1 MARFDVGVRLR
12 CGFPPSASELHK
24 MRRAARRLPRPLR
37 LHSVLFF
44 VEGDVEVVLRIHGP
58 TPAMAVQQA
67 RLALPMLGLRRD
79 AVRRIDVIR
88 VHLLRSH
95 RAVLATWLPPSRD
108 RNCPPPPPYSTAD
121 SA

>member
-1 MARFDVGVRLR
+1 
-12 CGFPPSASELHK
+12 
-24 MRRAARRLPRPLR
+24 MRSAARKMPRALR

-44 VEGDVEVVLRIHGP
+44 VEGDVEIVLRAHGP

-79 AVRRIDVIR
+79 AVRRIDVTG

-95 RAVLATWLPPSRD
+95 RTLLISWLPPDRSRIEK
-108 RNCPPPPPYSTAD
+108 RWSSGHN
-121 SA
+121 